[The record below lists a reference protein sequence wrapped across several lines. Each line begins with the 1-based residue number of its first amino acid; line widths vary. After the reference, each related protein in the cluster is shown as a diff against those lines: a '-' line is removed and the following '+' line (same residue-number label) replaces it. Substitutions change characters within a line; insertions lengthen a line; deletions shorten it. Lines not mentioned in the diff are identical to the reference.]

1 MEIDVA
7 LLADA
12 ATIDAAGKL
21 NILGVFDRLQVAGF
35 PAQHPRISL
44 VLRFR
49 GGLQDVGSHEV
60 QITLSG
66 PKGEQVFGINGQLQ
80 VGPGPVEAGG
90 SVRLPH
96 VINLDGIVFK
106 TQGTYVFDVGVDGA
120 GLVSVPL
127 LVTAPPQGSAAQ
139 A

>member
-49 GGLQDVGSHEV
+49 GGIQDVGNHEV
-60 QITLSG
+60 QIALSD
-66 PKGEQVFGINGQLQ
+66 PKGDQVFGIDGQLQ
-80 VGPGPVEAGG
+80 VGPGPAEAGG

-106 TQGTYVFDVGVDGA
+106 TQGNYVFDVGVDGSA
-120 GLVSVPL
+120 VVSVPL
-127 LVTAPPQGSAAQ
+127 LVTAPSHGPAAQ